1 MAVKSRSSAFWSK
14 VAMGLI
20 FAVVVIYTIYH
31 LIALFTSEELSTIV
45 SGVTTESVTVGGDGY
60 VFREEQVLYSA
71 NMGAVDYFVQNGGKV
86 SKGQS
91 LAKVYEGESSE
102 DVRGFIA
109 MLDGQIALLRQCS
122 GDAIANADLSALRKS
137 ADDTYFTLT
146 RLISSG
152 EVGELDYQIEKMML
166 TLSKIRAITD
176 GDASVKEAL
185 SILESEREKFF
196 SGRNE
201 EIFSQ
206 NSGYFYSGSDGFEA
220 IFDISA
226 VDTLDGESFYALL
239 ERMQRDNEFTPDGA
253 FGKLAPDSQW
263 KFVLPLDTDEA
274 ASFVEGEYY
283 NVRFTE
289 NNNTEFSMLLEKK
302 IPAPEQKK
310 VLMVLYCNRL
320 PDNFSFERCMTA
332 QIERSS
338 YSGIYVPR
346 AALAKLDGMRGVYVL
361 RGNVAT
367 FRLVQIV
374 YEGSD
379 YVLVAERDDGEGEYY
394 YLGSNELIITNGR
407 NLFDGRIVE

>member
-1 MAVKSRSSAFWSK
+1 MVRKNRSSAFWSK
-14 VAMGLI
+14 LAMGLL
-20 FAVVVIYTIYH
+20 FAVIVIYTVYH
-31 LIALFTSEELSTIV
+31 LIALFTSEDLNTIV

-60 VFREEQVLYSA
+60 VFREETVLYSA
-71 NMGAVDYFVQNGGKV
+71 NTGAVDYFVENGGKV

-91 LAKVYEGESSE
+91 LAKVYESGDG
-102 DVRGFIA
+102 DVRGFIS
-109 MLDGQIALLRQCS
+109 MLDDQIALLRQCT

-146 RLISSG
+146 RLIASG
-152 EVGELDYQIEKMML
+152 EAGELDYQIEKMML

-176 GDASVKEAL
+176 GDASVREAL
-185 SILESEREKFF
+185 SILEAEREKYF
-196 SGRNE
+196 SGNNE

-206 NSGYFYSGSDGFEA
+206 SSGYFYSGTDGFESL
-220 IFDISA
+220 FNISV

-239 ERMQRDNEFTPDGA
+239 DRVERNNELRHGGE
-253 FGKLAPDSQW
+253 FGKLASDSQW
-263 KFVLPLDTDEA
+263 KFVLPLDPDEA
-274 ASFVEGEYY
+274 ESFAEGEYY

-302 IPAPEQKK
+302 IPAAEQKK
-310 VLMVLYCNRL
+310 VLLVLYCNRL

-338 YSGIYVPR
+338 HSGIYVPR
-346 AALAKLDGMRGVYVL
+346 SALAKLDGMRGVYVL

-367 FRLVQIV
+367 FRRVEIV

-379 YVLVAERDDGEGEYY
+379 YVLVAERDDGDGKYY
-394 YLGSNELIITNGR
+394 YLGSNELIITNGK

>member
-1 MAVKSRSSAFWSK
+1 MAIKSRSSAFWSK

-71 NMGAVDYFVQNGGKV
+71 NTGAVDYFVQNGGKV

-102 DVRGFIA
+102 NVRGFIA
-109 MLDGQIALLRQCS
+109 MLDGQIALLRQCT

-146 RLISSG
+146 RLIASG
-152 EVGELDYQIEKMML
+152 EVGEPDYQIEKMML

-201 EIFSQ
+201 EVFSQ
-206 NSGYFYSGSDGFEA
+206 SSGYFYSGSDGFEA

-239 ERMQRDNEFTPDGA
+239 ERMQRDNEFAPDGA

-263 KFVLPLDTDEA
+263 KFVLPLDPDEA

-379 YVLVAERDDGEGEYY
+379 YVLVAERDDGEGKYY

>member
-109 MLDGQIALLRQCS
+109 MLDGQIALLRQCT

-146 RLISSG
+146 RLIASG

-201 EIFSQ
+201 EVFSQ
-206 NSGYFYSGSDGFEA
+206 SSGYFYSGSDGFEA

-239 ERMQRDNEFTPDGA
+239 ERMQRDNEFAPDGA

-263 KFVLPLDTDEA
+263 KFVLPLDPDEA